1 MTVGER
7 IRTLREQ
14 LNITQTEL
22 ALSVNATKQTIYK
35 YENGIIT
42 NIPSDKIEA
51 IASVLH
57 CSPSYL
63 MGWENNSPVPHT
75 LAAHFDGDEY
85 TEEELDEIRRYA
97 EFVKSKRQS

>member
-7 IRTLREQ
+7 MKSLREQ
-14 LNITQTEL
+14 QNITQTDL
-22 ALSVNATKQTIYK
+22 ADAVGASKQTIYK
-35 YENGIIT
+35 YENNIIT
-42 NIPSDKIEA
+42 NIPADKIEA

-63 MGWENNSPVPHT
+63 MGWETNMPAVNT

-85 TEEELDEIRRYA
+85 TPEELEEIRRYA
-97 EFVKSKRQS
+97 EFVKSKR